1 MPETHTNTR
10 LRIALLGNPNA
21 GKSSLFNGLT
31 GLNQKTGNYAG
42 VTVDRLEGH
51 TDFYSGKTRYQFSI
65 LDLPGIY
72 SLFPK
77 SHDEEIACQTLLD
90 ASEQI
95 DIVVIVADA
104 TNLKRNLLLATQLID
119 LKFKTVVALNMMDEA
134 EAQHIHIDTKGLAA
148 TLGVA
153 VIPVDSRHRQGF
165 TQLKEAIVQAKVS
178 DSLFYDLSASYVAN
192 GNYRAFIHTNLHA
205 QTGKEPTATENADK
219 IYRYNTINYLVA
231 RYVKSPQQLSRKEI
245 TARIDAITTH
255 KILGYVVLLLV
266 LFLVFQFI
274 FFISEKPMAWIEQ
287 GFLMLGEFTRTHLP
301 EGQLNDLLVNG
312 VIAGVSGVVM
322 FVPQI
327 AFLFLFI
334 GFLEDS
340 GYMARAS
347 FIMDKVMRRF
357 GLNGKSVIPLIS
369 GTACAVP
376 SIMATRSI
384 SNVKERLITIF
395 VLPLISCSAR
405 LPVYTL
411 LIAVLYPNTHFLGVF
426 NSKGLVLFLL
436 YMLGFV
442 VTLITASVLKRLI
455 KTSEKSFFIMEL
467 PVYRWPQPKNI
478 GIMVYTK
485 VKVFIKEAGKI
496 ILAISIVLWFLSS
509 HSFSPTFKAL
519 EAKQQ
524 ALEIAPQTAATEA
537 ALRSIQTE
545 KLEHSFIG
553 RLGHAIEPVIRPLG
567 FDWKIGIALI
577 TSFAAREVFVG
588 TMATIYQSG
597 GDDNL
602 TGIKEKLVAEK
613 DGLGQPRYT
622 AAVCWSLLLFYA
634 FAMQC
639 MSTVAVVKRETK
651 SWKWVIV
658 QFCFMFALAYI
669 SAFGAFQLLS

>member
-1 MPETHTNTR
+1 MPERKPHIP
-10 LRIALLGNPNA
+10 LKIALLGNPNA

-42 VTVDRLEGH
+42 VTVDRLEGKAEFN
-51 TDFYSGKTRYQFSI
+51 DGQKTYALSV
-65 LDLPGIY
+65 LDLPGLY

-90 ASEQI
+90 EAEQI
-95 DIVVIVADA
+95 DVVVMVVDA
-104 TNLKRNLLLATQLID
+104 TNLKRHLMLATQVID

-134 EAQHIHIDTKGLAA
+134 ESQQIHIDTKGLAE
-148 TLGVA
+148 TLGVE
-153 VIPVDSRHRQGF
+153 VIPVDSRHHAGFAELKTAITRAQASNSMFHELNTPFLQGKSYRQF
-165 TQLKEAIVQAKVS
+165 IIR
-178 DSLFYDLSASYVAN
+178 SLAA
-192 GNYRAFIHTNLHA
+192 A
-205 QTGKEPTATENADK
+205 GKTETRPEENKDK
-219 IYRYNTINYLVA
+219 IYRFNTINYLVA
-231 RYVKSPQQLSRKEI
+231 RYVKSPEQLSLKET
-245 TARIDAITTH
+245 TAKIDAVTTH
-255 KILGYVVLLLV
+255 KVFGYLVLLLV

-274 FFISEKPMAWIEQ
+274 FFISEKPMSWIENA
-287 GFLMLGEFTRTHLP
+287 FLALGAFTRDHLP
-301 EGQLNDLLVNG
+301 PGQLNDLLVNG

-384 SNVKERLITIF
+384 PNLKERLITIF
-395 VLPLISCSAR
+395 ILPLISCSAR

-411 LIAVLYPNTHFLGVF
+411 LIAVLYPDTKFLGIF

-436 YMLGFV
+436 YLLGFV
-442 VTLITASVLKRLI
+442 VTLLTAWVLKRLI
-455 KTSEKSFFIMEL
+455 KTKETSFFVMEL
-467 PVYRWPQPKNI
+467 PVYRWPQLKNI

-485 VKVFIKEAGKI
+485 VNVFIREAGKI
-496 ILAISIVLWFLSS
+496 ILAISIVLWFLST
-509 HSFSPTFKAL
+509 HGFGDRFKTL
-519 EAKQQ
+519 EQEQ
-524 ALEIAPQTAATEA
+524 ARLEQTQPGSSAE
-537 ALRSIQTE
+537 LKKVRTE
-545 KLEHSFIG
+545 KLEHSIIG
-553 RLGHAIEPVIRPLG
+553 QLGHVIEPVIRPLG
-567 FDWKIGIALI
+567 FDWKIGIALL

-588 TMATIYQSG
+588 TMSTIYQAE
-597 GDDNL
+597 DENDA
-602 TGIKEKLVAEK
+602 TGIKEKLLAEK
-613 DGLGQPRYT
+613 DAQGQVRYT

-639 MSTVAVVKRETK
+639 MSTVAVVKRETR
-651 SWKWVIV
+651 SWKWVAA
-658 QFCFMFALAYI
+658 QFVFMFVLAYA
-669 SAFGAFQLLS
+669 SAFSAFQLLS